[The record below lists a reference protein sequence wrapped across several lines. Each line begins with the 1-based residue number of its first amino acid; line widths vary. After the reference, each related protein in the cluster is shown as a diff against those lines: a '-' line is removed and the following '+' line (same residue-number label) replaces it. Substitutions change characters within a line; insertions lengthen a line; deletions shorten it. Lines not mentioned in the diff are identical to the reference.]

1 LAALAIELNILCL
14 ETSEPGALLSSRLKI
29 LGNTTE
35 QLAEELQRLA
45 HHLHPSILEHVGVE
59 AAIREHVEDFAAR
72 TGLTTEVVVQKVPT
86 TVPLD
91 TATCLYRVLQES
103 LRNVETHA
111 YATNVL
117 IRLLGTGHG
126 VGLHVCDDGRGFDQ
140 LVADGPRKGLG
151 VTSMEERGMLVNGAF
166 RLRTKP
172 SEGTDSNRS
181 TMKRPCQPKA
191 GGSE

>member
-1 LAALAIELNILCL
+1 MR
-14 ETSEPGALLSSRLKI
+14 SSRLKI

-35 QLAEELQRLA
+35 PLAEELQRLA
-45 HHLHPSILEHVGVE
+45 HHLHPSILEHV

-91 TATCLYRVLQES
+91 TATCLDRVLRES
-103 LRNVETHA
+103 LRNVEKHA

-117 IRLLGTGHG
+117 IRLLGTGRG

-140 LVADGPRKGLG
+140 LVADGPR
-151 VTSMEERGMLVNGAF
+151 
-166 RLRTKP
+166 
-172 SEGTDSNRS
+172 
-181 TMKRPCQPKA
+181 
-191 GGSE
+191 